1 MIYAQLSSKIHA
13 VHSKAKAITEKAVE
27 SSYHLISFK
36 ALPKLLFANIRAG
49 AHIGLNS
56 FYKRI
61 PRTNHP
67 DQWTELPNP
76 VVQKLLK
83 RLLLLV
89 HEVTKSLSWIVNIPY
104 FTLKIIGLK
113 HPLIFSLNCQIAV
126 QKYIDYYPAFEM
138 SRECKFIKVLFFLV
152 LKLSVNKN
160 ALLPLV
166 NWV

>member
-13 VHSKAKAITEKAVE
+13 VHSKAKGISERAVE

-89 HEVTKSLSWIVNIPY
+89 HEVTKFLSWIVNIPS
-104 FTLKIIGLK
+104 FTLKIIGGS
-113 HPLIFSLNCQIAV
+113 FSA
-126 QKYIDYYPAFEM
+126 
-138 SRECKFIKVLFFLV
+138 
-152 LKLSVNKN
+152 
-160 ALLPLV
+160 
-166 NWV
+166 